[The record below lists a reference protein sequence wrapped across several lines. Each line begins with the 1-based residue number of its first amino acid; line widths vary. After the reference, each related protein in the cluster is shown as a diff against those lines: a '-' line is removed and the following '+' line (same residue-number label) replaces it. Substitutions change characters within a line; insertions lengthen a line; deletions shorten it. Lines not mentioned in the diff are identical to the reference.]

1 MIQSYRPQ
9 FNFRRKKKKSYKETK
24 IRSYKATK
32 LQFHPRNLTYLPFI
46 ISHFLFHLLPR
57 SLPTCPKC
65 VFEAISYLS
74 KLENKMLTNA
84 PDCWFCKP
92 SRWSD
97 KTTISCARHSVKPAT
112 LASLTKPVG
121 CAGRSIGFGRVSEGV
136 RTRGAVNT
144 GEGQFQENWTGV
156 HMKLWVRLEPRL
168 RAGFCCTR
176 SPWFRNSRRVRGTV
190 ARLISGLAATCLHWD
205 LVSPGP
211 DMLWRND
218 VNPVRRLLTKF
229 GYN

>member
-1 MIQSYRPQ
+1 MSLEGSHLPQCHTHILSLSHPSYSTSSSPLP
-9 FNFRRKKKKSYKETK
+9 SYLM
-24 IRSYKATK
+24 R
-32 LQFHPRNLTYLPFI
+32 
-46 ISHFLFHLLPR
+46 ISGDN
-57 SLPTCPKC
+57 
-65 VFEAISYLS
+65 ISLS

-92 SRWSD
+92 SSWSD
-97 KTTISCARHSVKPAT
+97 KTTISCTRHSVKPAT
-112 LASLTKPVG
+112 LASSTKSVG
-121 CAGRSIGFGRVSEGV
+121 RAGRSIGFGRVSEGV
-136 RTRGAVNT
+136 RTQGAVNT

-176 SPWFRNSRRVRGTV
+176 SPWLRNSRRGRATV
-190 ARLISGLAATCLHWD
+190 ALLISGLAATCLHWD

-211 DMLWRND
+211 DMLWRKD